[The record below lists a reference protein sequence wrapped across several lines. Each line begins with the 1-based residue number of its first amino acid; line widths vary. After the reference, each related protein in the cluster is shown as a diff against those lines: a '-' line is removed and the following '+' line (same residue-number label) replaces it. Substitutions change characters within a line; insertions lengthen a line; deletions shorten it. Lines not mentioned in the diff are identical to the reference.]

1 MARNTYGLDL
11 GSYEIKVYDKKQDTI
26 WKEKNVL
33 AVQDKKEIIA
43 IGEDAY
49 QMYEKTPPDI
59 EVAFPMRDGVIASE
73 YSKKEPTFQPGCRIC
88 DCGTN

>member
-1 MARNTYGLDL
+1 MDWIWDPTK
-11 GSYEIKVYDKKQDTI
+11 SKSMHKKQDTI

-49 QMYEKTPPDI
+49 QMYEKDSPDI
-59 EVAFPMRDGVIASE
+59 EVAFPMRDGVISV
-73 YSKKEPTFQPGCRIC
+73 SMICRIC
-88 DCGTN
+88 FRIF